1 MGKPTYG
8 NGVERFYLGDHSSV
22 LVAGETSCKCSP
34 CVGNLA
40 AMQRLKL
47 KIQLYCGD
55 EIAMGPGKA
64 DLLVAIAQ
72 EGSISAAARS
82 MDMSYRRAWLLV
94 DAMNRCW
101 REPLVE
107 TSPGSAKGGGAK
119 VTAFGE
125 AVLGHY
131 RALQARLQG
140 TSDCPDYTALAAA
153 LLDEPKVSQKL

>member
-1 MGKPTYG
+1 MGKAADG
-8 NGVERFYLGDHSSV
+8 DGVERFYLSDHCSV
-22 LVAGETSCKCSP
+22 LVASETSCKAAP
-34 CVGNLA
+34 CVGNVA

-64 DLLVAIAQ
+64 DLLVAIAR
-72 EGSISAAARS
+72 EGSISAAART

-94 DAMNRCW
+94 DTMNRCW

-119 VTAFGE
+119 VTAFGK
-125 AVLGHY
+125 AMLGHY

-140 TSDCPDYTALAAA
+140 TSDCPDYKALAVA
-153 LLDEPKVSQKL
+153 LLDAPKVSQKA